1 MYVVVIMYFFHQG
14 EAAEESPAKHPYL
27 SAWRQGMY
35 KKQKVLLSQNDLMRQ
50 QGLCGA
56 LSI

>member
-27 SAWRQGMY
+27 CMEAGNVQ
-35 KKQKVLLSQNDLMRQ
+35 KKQTILLSQNDLMRQ